1 MIRSFPSNILTAYPS
16 KGKTAVFTSPADK
29 QIAAYNLRA
38 ENNSGGA
45 INVGLCKKMFNPP
58 SQSPSYAL
66 YQYTD
71 VGPASAE
78 VTNALAAGTATTIF
92 TTTNNDGF
100 IVGAHAHFG
109 LVGLTISTARAGLT
123 LEYTYWNGSSYAALT
138 LLDTPVYTATGDIF
152 IVFQAPNDWAK
163 GSNVTTVNQNFFTIR
178 VRATTA
184 GAGVVAA
191 NAFWVAKFL
200 ELYQGVANNGQIQL
214 SFPDT
219 KPLEFMG
226 GESFI
231 PYFSTANAANSAGA
245 YYSLV

>member
-1 MIRSFPSNILTAYPS
+1 MIRSFPSNHLGSYS
-16 KGKTAVFTSPADK
+16 QKGKDAVFSAPASS
-29 QIAAYNLRA
+29 QVAAYNLRA
-38 ENNSGGA
+38 ANNTGGA
-45 INVGLCKKMFNPP
+45 INVGLCKKFFNPP
-58 SQSPSYAL
+58 SSSGSYSF

-78 VTNALAAGTATTIF
+78 ITNALAAGTASTIF

-100 IVGAHAHFG
+100 IVAAHARFG

-138 LLDTPVYTATGDIF
+138 LLDTPVYTSTGDVY

-163 GSNVTTVNQNFFTIR
+163 GSSVTTVNQNFFSIR

-191 NAFWVAKFL
+191 NALWIAKFL
-200 ELYQGVANNGQIQL
+200 ELYQGVANNGVVQL
-214 SFPDT
+214 SFPDS

-231 PYFSTANAANSAGA
+231 PYFSTTNAANAAGA